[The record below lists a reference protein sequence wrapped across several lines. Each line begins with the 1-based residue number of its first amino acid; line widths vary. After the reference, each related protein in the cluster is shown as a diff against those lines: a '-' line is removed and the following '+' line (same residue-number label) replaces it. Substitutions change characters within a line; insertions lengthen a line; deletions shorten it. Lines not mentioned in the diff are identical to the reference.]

1 MNHALR
7 TTRSTLLAA
16 LAVSTALALSAC
28 GSSNDSS
35 PTAASPAASATAG
48 ATAGS
53 TGGSASGTVSAEH
66 NDADITFINAMSPHH
81 EGAVAMAQLAATR
94 AGNAEVKALAGR
106 IAAAQG
112 PELDRMTAMA
122 AAWNVEMMAG
132 DHGMTGGSMSMDI
145 AVDTAALEPLSGTAF
160 DREFLTRMIAHHEGA
175 LPMARADLS
184 DGVNPQAKALAQSIV
199 TAQEAEILLME
210 QLLTQL

>member
-1 MNHALR
+1 MNLALG

-28 GSSNDSS
+28 GSSNDST
-35 PTAASPAASATAG
+35 PTAASPAATASP
-48 ATAGS
+48 GS

-106 IAAAQG
+106 IVAAQG
-112 PELDRMTAMA
+112 PELDRMKSMA

-132 DHGMTGGSMSMDI
+132 DHGMTGGSLSMDM
-145 AVDTAALEPLSGTAF
+145 AADTAALEPLSGTAF
-160 DREFLTRMIAHHEGA
+160 DRAFLTRMIAHHEGA